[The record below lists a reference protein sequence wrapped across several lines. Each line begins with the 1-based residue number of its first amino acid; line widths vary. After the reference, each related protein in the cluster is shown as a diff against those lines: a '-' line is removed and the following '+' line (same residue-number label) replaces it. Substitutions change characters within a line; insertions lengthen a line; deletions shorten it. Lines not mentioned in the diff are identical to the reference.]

1 MHDCQH
7 VIENSPALRGRRIS
21 VCAVAGLA
29 CLATTTAHGAIGACA
44 FAVLGSH
51 ELLCGGAA

>member
-29 CLATTTAHGAIGACA
+29 CLATTTAHGAFGACA
-44 FAVLGSH
+44 LEVLGSH

>member
-7 VIENSPALRGRRIS
+7 VIENSPALRGRRVS
-21 VCAVAGLA
+21 LCAVAGLA
-29 CLATTTAHGAIGACA
+29 RLATTTAHGAFGACA
-44 FAVLGSH
+44 LEVPGSH